1 MTDPAGPI
9 PITAIVD
16 DVANLADLRA
26 RHLKLQADICG
37 LAGRIRVAEMV
48 TEVVDG
54 VPIRV
59 VDERGGDVTVSLV
72 TSTADRRT
80 AEVVRDRRFEDSFG
94 LLLSDEQV
102 HRDNVGWNFS
112 RGGALRLARAW
123 VIEGRRP

>member
-26 RHLKLQADICG
+26 RHSKLQADICG
-37 LAGRIRVAEMV
+37 LAERIRVAELV

-59 VDERGGDVTVSLV
+59 VEERGDVTISLV
-72 TSTADRRT
+72 TSITGYRT
-80 AEVVRDRRFEDSFG
+80 AEVVRDQRTDDSFG